1 MEVIFCTNLPS
12 PYRVDFF
19 NEFGK
24 YCDLTV
30 LYERHS
36 SSERD
41 KAWRG
46 ERATNFKEVYL
57 ELKLV
62 GVDRARG
69 GALRRYIMHHP
80 SDVLIFTNYVSPATM
95 EAILWCRLHNR
106 QYYIE
111 YDGGFNKK
119 DGFLKSILKRI
130 LLKGAKGHLT
140 TADEHIN
147 YLKSLGIPQD
157 KIYKYPFTSVREK
170 DIIEPSGTTKE
181 LKNEIRNRLGIT
193 ESKVVLS
200 VGRFSYDMGYGKGY
214 DVLLKV
220 ASLCSSSIGFYIV
233 GDNPTE
239 EFVKMKSDMKL
250 ENVHYVGFKSKDE
263 LSEYYLVSDLFILL
277 TRGDVWGLV
286 VNEAMSYGLPIIT
299 SKYCVAGLELVKERK
314 NGYVVNLDDISD
326 IVEKTNNIVDN
337 FEVAQTMGRTS
348 LEIINDYTIENMALA
363 HKRILIDSTK
373 SCSSNA

>member
-1 MEVIFCTNLPS
+1 MKIIFCTNVPS

-19 NEFGK
+19 NELGK

-41 KAWRG
+41 KAWHG
-46 ERATNFKEVYL
+46 ENAANFKEIYL
-57 ELKLV
+57 DLELV

-69 GALRRYIMHHP
+69 GALRRYIKHHP

-95 EAILWCRLHNR
+95 EAILRCRLHNR

-157 KIYKYPFTSVREK
+157 KIHKYPFTSVREK
-170 DIIEPSGTTKE
+170 DIIEPSGVTKE
-181 LKNEIRNRLGIT
+181 QKNEIKKKLGIG
-193 ESKVVLS
+193 EKKVVLAVGQMIFRKGIDILLKAS
-200 VGRFSYDMGYGKGY
+200 VGLDDNIGIYIIGGKPKPEIL
-214 DVLLKV
+214 VLKENLG
-220 ASLCSSSIGFYIV
+220 L
-233 GDNPTE
+233 N
-239 EFVKMKSDMKL
+239 
-250 ENVHYVGFKSKDE
+250 NVHFVDFKVKDE
-263 LSEYYLVSDLFILL
+263 LAKYYLAADVFVFP
-277 TRGDVWGLV
+277 TREDIWGLV
-286 VNEAMSYGLPIIT
+286 VNEAMAYGLPIVSSHRSI
-299 SKYCVAGLELVKERK
+299 AAQEM
-314 NGYVVNLDDISD
+314 VVNGVNGIMAEAENPHSFHNAIKKILDSPLLAEEMKNSIERR
-326 IVEKTNNIVDN
+326 IRE
-337 FEVAQTMGRTS
+337 
-348 LEIINDYTIENMALA
+348 YTIEKMALT
-363 HKRILIDSTK
+363 HKRILIDSIK
-373 SCSSNA
+373 ACSSNA

>member
-1 MEVIFCTNLPS
+1 MKNILFCTNLPS

-46 ERATNFKEVYL
+46 ENAANFKEIYL
-57 ELKLV
+57 DLELV

-69 GALRRYIMHHP
+69 GALRRYIKHHP

-119 DGFLKSILKRI
+119 DGFLQGIFKRI
-130 LLKGAKGHLT
+130 LLKGAVRHLT

-157 KIYKYPFTSVREK
+157 KIYKYPFTSIREK
-170 DIIEPSGTTKE
+170 DILEPSEINQE
-181 LKNEIRNRLGIT
+181 LKNEIKRRIGIT
-193 ESKVVLS
+193 EPKVVLTVGQMIYRKGIDILLKAS
-200 VGRFSYDMGYGKGY
+200 VGLGDGVGIYIIGGKAEEEI
-214 DVLLKV
+214 LELKEN
-220 ASLCSSSIGFYIV
+220 LGL
-233 GDNPTE
+233 N
-239 EFVKMKSDMKL
+239 
-250 ENVHYVGFKSKDE
+250 NVHFVDFKIKNE
-263 LSEYYLVSDLFILL
+263 LVKYYFAADVFVFP
-277 TRGDVWGLV
+277 TREDIWGLV
-286 VNEAMSYGLPIIT
+286 VNEAMAYGLPIVSSHRSI
-299 SKYCVAGLELVKERK
+299 AAQEM
-314 NGYVVNLDDISD
+314 VVNGVNGIMAEAENPHSFHNAIKKILDSPLLA
-326 IVEKTNNIVDN
+326 EEMKNS
-337 FEVAQTMGRTS
+337 S
-348 LEIINDYTIENMALA
+348 LRRIRDYTIEKMALA
-363 HKRILIDSTK
+363 HKRILIDSSK
-373 SCSSNA
+373 SCSSNV

>member
-1 MEVIFCTNLPS
+1 MKKIIFCTNLPS

-69 GALRRYIMHHP
+69 GALRRYIKHHP
-80 SDVLIFTNYVSPATM
+80 SDVLIFTNYASPATM

-106 QYYIE
+106 RYYIE
-111 YDGGFNKK
+111 YDGGFNIK
-119 DGFLKSILKRI
+119 DGILKSILKRI
-130 LLKGAKGHLT
+130 LLKDAKGHLT

-314 NGYVVNLDDISD
+314 NGYVVNLDDILG

-337 FEVAQTMGRTS
+337 FEVAQIMGRTS

-363 HKRILIDSTK
+363 HKRIIIDSF
-373 SCSSNA
+373 

>member
-1 MEVIFCTNLPS
+1 MKNILFCTNLPS

-46 ERATNFKEVYL
+46 ENAANFKEIYL
-57 ELKLV
+57 DLELV

-69 GALRRYIMHHP
+69 GALRRYIKHHP

-157 KIYKYPFTSVREK
+157 KINKYPFTSVREK
-170 DIIEPSGTTKE
+170 DILDPFGITKEHRDE
-181 LKNEIRNRLGIT
+181 LKNALEIA
-193 ESKVVLS
+193 EEKVVLAVGQMIYRKGIDILLKAS
-200 VGRFSYDMGYGKGY
+200 VGLDDNVGVYIIGGKPNP
-214 DVLLKV
+214 DISVLK
-220 ASLCSSSIGFYIV
+220 
-233 GDNPTE
+233 E
-239 EFVKMKSDMKL
+239 KL
-250 ENVHYVGFKSKDE
+250 GLNNVHFVDFKVKQD
-263 LSEYYLVSDLFILL
+263 LAKYYMVADVFVFP
-277 TRGDVWGLV
+277 TREDIWGLV
-286 VNEAMSYGLPIIT
+286 VNEAMAYGIPIVSSRRAIAAQEMIGSGVNGIMAEPESPESFHHAIKT
-299 SKYCVAGLELVKERK
+299 IIENPSLAIEMGNRGIARVK
-314 NGYVVNLDDISD
+314 
-326 IVEKTNNIVDN
+326 
-337 FEVAQTMGRTS
+337 
-348 LEIINDYTIENMALA
+348 DYTIEKMALA
-363 HKRILIDSTK
+363 HKRILIDSSK
-373 SCSSNA
+373 SCSSNV

>member
-1 MEVIFCTNLPS
+1 MKKIIFCTNLPS

-69 GALRRYIMHHP
+69 GALRRYIKHHP

-106 QYYIE
+106 RYYIE

-119 DGFLKSILKRI
+119 DGILKSILKRI
-130 LLKGAKGHLT
+130 LLKDAKGHLT

-314 NGYVVNLDDISD
+314 NGYVVNLDDILG

-337 FEVAQTMGRTS
+337 FEVAQIMGRTS

-363 HKRILIDSTK
+363 HKRIIIDSF
-373 SCSSNA
+373 